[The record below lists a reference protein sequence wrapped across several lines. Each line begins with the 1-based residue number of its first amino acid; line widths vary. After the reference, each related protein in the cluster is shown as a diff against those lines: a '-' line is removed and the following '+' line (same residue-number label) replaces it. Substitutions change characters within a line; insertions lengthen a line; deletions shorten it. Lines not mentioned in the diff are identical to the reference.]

1 MNHSAAGSIDSSSRP
16 TQEPSRARLHTSLAV
31 HGRLYQTDEPLPCA
45 DNPDA
50 FFNPRTQRRAAIQCS
65 ACSFR
70 GRCGYNAVT
79 SGATH
84 GIWGGVIFPGNYPE
98 KLASIYSRL
107 SEQFN
112 QRSQAE
118 LGYHLTIPHPAADT
132 SRSRAA

>member
-1 MNHSAAGSIDSSSRP
+1 MNYSAADNVDPSSGP

-31 HGRLYQTDEPLPCA
+31 HGRLFQTDEPLPCA
-45 DNPDA
+45 TDPDA
-50 FFNPRTQRRAAIQCS
+50 FFNSRTQRRAVTQCS

-70 GRCGYNAVT
+70 GRCGYNAIT

-84 GIWGGVIFPGNYPE
+84 GIWGGVIFPGNYPA
-98 KLASIYSRL
+98 KLSSIYNRL
-107 SEQFN
+107 SEQFD

-118 LGYHLTIPHPAADT
+118 LGYHRPIPQPDADT